1 MEVFSEASA
10 LVFSRRESQALRFPL
25 AEPLTP
31 PCNSEHPP
39 AQQENSLQF
48 YLGETAKT
56 ATTRLGWAGLGKG
69 EYSVSYGFTPVQEG
83 HAGSPNGSF
92 SYTQQLCLPLPA
104 TGNNPTFLQQCPC

>member
-48 YLGETAKT
+48 CLGETAKT
-56 ATTRLGWAGLGKG
+56 ATTRLGWAGLGEG
-69 EYSVSYGFTPVQEG
+69 EYSVSYGFHTCARGTCKVTQWEFLLHTTIVFTP
-83 HAGSPNGSF
+83 
-92 SYTQQLCLPLPA
+92 
-104 TGNNPTFLQQCPC
+104 PCHW